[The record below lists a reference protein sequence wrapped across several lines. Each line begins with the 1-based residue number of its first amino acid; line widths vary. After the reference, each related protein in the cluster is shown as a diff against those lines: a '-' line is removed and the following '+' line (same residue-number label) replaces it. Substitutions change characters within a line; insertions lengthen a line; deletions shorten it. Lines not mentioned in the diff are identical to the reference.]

1 MIKGCQIMNRCV
13 KEESG
18 KNEKLP
24 DIFKLS
30 SVMLRNLNLCFE
42 YQGADLLITRE
53 WDELEVRD
61 CHS

>member
-1 MIKGCQIMNRCV
+1 MNRCV